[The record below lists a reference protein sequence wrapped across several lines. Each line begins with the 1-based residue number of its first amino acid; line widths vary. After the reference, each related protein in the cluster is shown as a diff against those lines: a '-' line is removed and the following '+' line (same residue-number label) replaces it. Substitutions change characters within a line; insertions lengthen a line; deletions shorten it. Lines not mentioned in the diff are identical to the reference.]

1 MSRETR
7 ALKAD
12 FKKLKDLGLTVAGLL
27 DMIFKVVLRDVASE
41 NDNQMFLK
49 S

>member
-1 MSRETR
+1 M
-7 ALKAD
+7 KAD
-12 FKKLKDLGLTVAGLL
+12 LKNLKDLGLTVAGLL
-27 DMIFKVVLRDVASE
+27 DMMFKVVLRDVASE